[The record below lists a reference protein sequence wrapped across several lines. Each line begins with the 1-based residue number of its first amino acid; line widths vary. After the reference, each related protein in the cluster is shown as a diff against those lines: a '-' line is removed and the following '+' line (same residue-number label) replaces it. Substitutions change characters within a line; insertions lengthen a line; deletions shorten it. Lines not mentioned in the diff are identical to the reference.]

1 MNRKANQSY
10 HGLPRQV
17 FDELAAGGGGEP
29 AARVLTQAERSKHV
43 TLLRGVLASARAAG
57 GEQARLASRGYD
69 LLARVHRHDPVAAE
83 TVIRSPAVGA
93 WARQAVLPS
102 GTGPARPEAQ
112 PGRMGAVA
120 AAAAIHAGFP
130 AEIEVPLISGTVTLP
145 TLGAARADGETAI
158 VRTGP
163 GSRQVCSASCQVE
176 LPADPHQDAPG
187 WQGLRRVRTGSLDIV
202 IDDLDP
208 FRMKES
214 GSLAPR
220 LTVAQAGDLAEG
232 LRDGWRVLESHHPVV
247 AAEIAA
253 IVTTVVPYLTPA
265 EGQVSASA
273 AENFGA
279 VALSSPDD
287 PSLCAAILAHEI
299 QHLKLSAVLDL
310 VSLTL
315 PDGDQRFYAPW
326 RADPRPASGLLQG
339 AYAFLGV
346 SAFWRRQR
354 QFEEGRARLRADT
367 EFARWRAAAARAAG
381 TLCSTDLLTPV
392 GRAFVERMKL
402 TLAPWQD
409 EPVLPE
415 ARIAARRAAEAHETQ
430 WRLDNSRPGSR

>member
-1 MNRKANQSY
+1 MNRKADPSY
-10 HGLPRQV
+10 HRLPRHV
-17 FDELAAGGGGEP
+17 FDALAAGGGGEP
-29 AARVLTQAERSKHV
+29 AARVLTQAELSKHV
-43 TLLRGVLASARAAG
+43 ALLRGVLASARAAG
-57 GEQARLASRGYD
+57 GEQARLTGRGYD
-69 LLARVHRHDPVAAE
+69 LLAKAHRHDPVAAE

-93 WARQAVLPS
+93 WARQAILSS
-102 GTGPARPEAQ
+102 GTSPIRPEAQ

-120 AAAAIHAGFP
+120 AAAAIRAGFP
-130 AEIEVPLISGTVTLP
+130 AEIGVPPVSGTVILP
-145 TLGAARADGETAI
+145 TLGAAQANGET
-158 VRTGP
+158 VVVWTRP
-163 GSRQVCSASCQVE
+163 GSSQVRSASYQVE
-176 LPADPHQDAPG
+176 LPEDPHQDAVG
-187 WQGLRRVRTGSLDIV
+187 WQGLRQVRTGSLDIL

-208 FRMKES
+208 FRMRES

-220 LTVAQAGDLAEG
+220 LTVAQAGDLTEC
-232 LRDGWRVLESHHPVV
+232 LRNGWRILESHHPAV
-247 AAEIAA
+247 AAEIAT
-253 IVTTVVPYLTPA
+253 IVTAIVPYLTPQ

-279 VALSSPDD
+279 IALSSSDD

-315 PDGDQRFYAPW
+315 PDDDQRFYAPW
-326 RADPRPASGLLQG
+326 RTDPRPVSGLLQG

-354 QFEEGRARLRADT
+354 QFEGGRARLRADT
-367 EFARWRAAAARAAG
+367 EFARWRAAAAMVAS
-381 TLCSTDLLTPV
+381 TLCSTNLLTAA

-402 TLAPWQD
+402 TLAPWQG

-415 ARIAARRAAEAHETQ
+415 ARIAARRAAEAHEAQ
-430 WRLDNSRPGSR
+430 WKLDNGRPAD